1 MSDESGPDSPSSH
14 KHKKRSKSH
23 SSAHK
28 KKRNE
33 VHGSPERT
41 GYMWCHQC
49 KQKHVQVI
57 YCSKPCSK
65 KYCVRCVERHY
76 RGKIEEIDQSDWIC
90 YYCQG
95 ICSCAF
101 CRRRRAKE
109 TNTKFESHRGKK
121 RRITVDSD
129 EHHYHRKRK
138 STSYESEDLTPKE
151 KRNKHDWIVED
162 YDKPNRFHKLPKRLN
177 KSKPPKRLRITLK
190 DLLDTEILFPDDELL
205 FHDTEQALL
214 LPDGQIQY
222 NHKTYR
228 TLYGYIKQASLSLGL
243 PSDSLSSNSW
253 RLVYCRGKVLN
264 LYRQQYLKITDSKYT
279 YLEDDEEDEEEFE
292 EKEDNEEGR
301 GSSNS
306 RDEEGDDE
314 DLRGTTEDSTG
325 KDEPEPDSGKDSRI
339 LNPDTGIECHETWET
354 TPENKPDSNE
364 INLSW
369 WLEDEDEVHSPLHQL
384 LLDDIYLFS
393 GTSPTFESDDEKD
406 LLVLGNNYK
415 VFVEIDDK
423 DFFNISCNDETTY
436 LPIREETSYMKF
448 PSSGESVEDFYNV
461 SVGIDTY

>member
-1 MSDESGPDSPSSH
+1 
-14 KHKKRSKSH
+14 
-23 SSAHK
+23 
-28 KKRNE
+28 
-33 VHGSPERT
+33 
-41 GYMWCHQC
+41 MWCHQC

-76 RGKIEEIDQSDWIC
+76 RGKIEDIDQSDWIC

-121 RRITVDSD
+121 RRITLEAG
-129 EHHYHRKRK
+129 EHHHHRKRK
-138 STSYESEDLTPKE
+138 SSSYESDELSPEE

-162 YDKPNRFHKLPKRLN
+162 YEKPNRLQQPLQERKRLNNNN
-177 KSKPPKRLRITLK
+177 KSKPSKSIRITLK
-190 DLLDTEILFPDDELL
+190 DLLDTEILFPLDELI

-214 LPDGQIQY
+214 LTDGQIQY

-228 TLYGYIKQASLSLGL
+228 TLSGFTKQASHSLGL
-243 PSDSLSSNSW
+243 THSDPLSISNSW

-279 YLEDDEEDEEEFE
+279 YLDDDEEDEEDGE

-306 RDEEGDDE
+306 RDEEEGDDE
-314 DLRGTTEDSTG
+314 ELRGITEDSTG
-325 KDEPEPDSGKDSRI
+325 KDELELDPMGKDSQSSLSSEMTVI
-339 LNPDTGIECHETWET
+339 DVVECMNETTWIT
-354 TPENKPDSNE
+354 TPENKAEANE
-364 INLSW
+364 LNLSW
-369 WLEDEDEVHSPLHQL
+369 WLEDDEEVHSPLHQL
-384 LLDDIYLFS
+384 PLDDIYLFS
-393 GTSPTFESDDEKD
+393 GTSPTIESDDEKD
-406 LLVLGNNYK
+406 LLVMGNNYK

-423 DFFNISCNDETTY
+423 DFFNISSNDESY
-436 LPIREETSYMKF
+436 LPSREESSYMMKYI
-448 PSSGESVEDFYNV
+448 PSSGGSVEEFYNV
-461 SVGIDTY
+461 SVGIDTDTY